1 MTHSSSSQDAA
12 PSAAA
17 AAEAFVQS
25 LSGAL
30 PAGHTPSALPPLAA
44 EEVAAP
50 AVSSQSAGVPVAA
63 SALIA
68 LPE

>member
-1 MTHSSSSQDAA
+1 
-12 PSAAA
+12 
-17 AAEAFVQS
+17 
-25 LSGAL
+25 
-30 PAGHTPSALPPLAA
+30 
-44 EEVAAP
+44 VAAP